1 MNRLRRT
8 KKRKV
13 EEDLNT
19 LFASIRIVGDA
30 QRLVGR
36 QLIADSDSEE
46 EDDSSDAQDCIEV
59 L

>member
-1 MNRLRRT
+1 M

-13 EEDLNT
+13 EEDPNT
-19 LFASIRIVGDA
+19 LFACIQTVRDA

-36 QLIADSDSEE
+36 QPVGDSDSEE
-46 EDDSSDAQDCIEV
+46 EGDSSDAQDCIEV